1 MAKKIVIDGNSLTI
15 EEVHRVARGGARV
28 ALSGDAKRSVRKC
41 KKWYDT
47 LIRRGESASGATVQG
62 GSGGACEHLPESG
75 KELERRV
82 IHAHV
87 AGTGNPHPEEVVR
100 AAILCRINAY
110 ARGFGGVSPE
120 LVEKLVELLNRGIT
134 PLMYEKGPVGTKGA
148 MAQVAEVLMGG
159 GEAYYRS
166 ELLPSAF
173 AMKKAGLDLI
183 SLSRM
188 EGMSL
193 MSGTHLMTGG
203 LALCCFD
210 TQNLLKNAMVA
221 SSMTIDALR
230 VSREAFESPIQAL
243 RPYTGQGAVA
253 ENIGRL
259 TDESTIGEHEAG
271 PVPDAYSLQCTHQIL
286 GPSLDA
292 LTYVTRQAEIE
303 MNAVSDDHLFFTDEK
318 VCRSGGHA
326 HGQPIA
332 MAADFLAIAVA
343 EAASLSE
350 RHINR
355 LLNPALSGL
364 PAFLVDGEGRIT
376 GLASAQQTA
385 AALVSEHKVLTHP
398 GVVDSISIS
407 ADREDHVS
415 MGPVSVSKL
424 RRIIC
429 QTSTVVAIEM
439 LCAAQALD
447 FRKPQRPG
455 RGTRAAYRTI
465 RKVISHLDND
475 RLLYPDI
482 QRIMELVADGSVVKA
497 VERAVGPVELEDIP
511 R

>member
-1 MAKKIVIDGNSLTI
+1 MAKRVVIDGNNLTI
-15 EEVHRVARGGARV
+15 EEVHRVACGAARFT
-28 ALSGDAKRSVRKC
+28 LSNNAKRGVRKC

-47 LIRRGESASGATVQG
+47 LIRQGEQASGATPRS
-62 GSGGACEHLPESG
+62 GSGGAHGYLMESG
-75 KELERRV
+75 MELEKRI

-100 AAILCRINAY
+100 AAILCRINTF

-120 LVEKLVELLNRGIT
+120 LVERLVELLNRGIT
-134 PLMYEKGPVGTKGA
+134 PLIYEKGPVGTTGA
-148 MAQVAEVLMGG
+148 MAQVAEVLMGK
-159 GEAYYRS
+159 GEAYYRG
-166 ELLPSAF
+166 ELLPSAL

-183 SLSRM
+183 TPSRM

-193 MSGTHLMTGG
+193 MSGTHVMTGG

-210 TQNLLKNAMVA
+210 TRNLLKNAMVA
-221 SSMTIDALR
+221 SAMTIDALR
-230 VSREAFESPIQAL
+230 VSRDPLESTIQEL
-243 RPYTGQGAVA
+243 RPFTGQGAVA
-253 ENIGRL
+253 ENIGRM
-259 TDESTIGEHEAG
+259 TDESMIGEHETG

-292 LTYVTRQAEIE
+292 LTYVTRQTQIE
-303 MNAVSDDHLFFTDEK
+303 MNAVSDDHVFFAEDKTW
-318 VCRSGGHA
+318 RPGGHA

-332 MAADFLAIAVA
+332 MAADFLSIAVA

-415 MGPVSVSKL
+415 MGPVSVGKL
-424 RRIIC
+424 RKIIS
-429 QTSTVVAIEM
+429 QTATVVAIEM

-447 FRKPQRPG
+447 FRKPRRPG

-465 RKVISHLDND
+465 RRFISHFDNN
-475 RLLYPDI
+475 RPLYPDI
-482 QRIMELVADGSVVKA
+482 QRLVELVTDGSVVKA
-497 VERAVGPVELEDIP
+497 AERAVGSLGLGDVPH
-511 R
+511 